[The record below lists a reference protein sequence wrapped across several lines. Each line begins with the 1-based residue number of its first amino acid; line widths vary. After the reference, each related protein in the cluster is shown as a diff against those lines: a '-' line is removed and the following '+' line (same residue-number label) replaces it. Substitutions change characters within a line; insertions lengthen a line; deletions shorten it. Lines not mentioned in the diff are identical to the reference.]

1 MQNIFISGTGT
12 GIGKTVVSAA
22 IAHGLQQ
29 NGLRVAYWKP
39 VSSGLPNDGE
49 TIAKMVPQLEVLPS
63 SFSYREA
70 LSPHVAAVQE
80 GKPEVNIHTLEVH
93 WRELQDREAL
103 DVLLIEAAGGVLVP
117 LNDEMLTWL
126 DFLGRVDELKII
138 LVAAS
143 GLGTLNHTAMS
154 VRCFKDS
161 GFTVRGIIM
170 SGAPFHDN
178 ELTVRRMD
186 RSIPVA
192 LFDNCPD
199 LTTNPDWEKRCR
211 SLAQFVSASVSD
223 PAEDRQWQKWDH
235 DLIWHP
241 FTQHQTANSPEMIVE
256 ASGVWLKTS
265 DGHKLLDAVG
275 SWWTNIIGHG
285 REVIARQCAA
295 QIRTCDHVAFAGLTH
310 EPAARL
316 AHEIVTVAGGHFDKV
331 FFSDNGSTAVEVAAK
346 IAFQYQ
352 RNRGQGQRDLFLTF
366 KGGYHGDTIGT
377 MALGSSDRFHGHFQP
392 LLFKTISA
400 SPVTSH
406 CSAICPEGDKDFDKH
421 LDELAKIVHQHQER
435 ICAMIIEPL
444 IQGAGGML
452 VQDSRWLP
460 EVAKIANEQDIPL
473 IFDEVF
479 TGCGRTGEF
488 FAFQRAQV
496 VPDIV
501 CLAKGLTGGS
511 LPLAM
516 TLCKERFYRSFL
528 DDSDDRAFMHGHTYT
543 ANPISCRAAL
553 ATLEIISKEGLVTK
567 ALELEK
573 YFNTWLEQ
581 NNNRLI
587 NPRALGA
594 MLAFEIATPK
604 AGIANEIRQ
613 LAMNHGLFLRPLNNT
628 VYFVPPLVIDES
640 ELAVAFKAFEKII
653 THYSSTKG

>member
-1 MQNIFISGTGT
+1 MQNIFIAGTGT

-22 IAHGLQQ
+22 IAYGLQQ
-29 NGLRVAYWKP
+29 KGLRVAYWKP
-39 VSSGLPNDGE
+39 VSSGTPNDSE
-49 TIAKMVPQLEVLPS
+49 TIAKMVHQLEIFPS
-63 SFSYREA
+63 SFSYREPLA
-70 LSPHVAAVQE
+70 PHIAAVQD

-93 WRELQDREAL
+93 WRDLQNRDAF

-126 DFLGRVDELKII
+126 DFLGRVDELKVM

-161 GFTVRGIIM
+161 GFRVRGIIM

-186 RSIPVA
+186 RAIPVVS
-192 LFDNCPD
+192 FDECPE
-199 LTTNPDWEKRCR
+199 LTANPEWEKRCC
-211 SLAQFVSASVSD
+211 SLAQFVSASLSD
-223 PAEDRQWQKWDH
+223 PAEDQQWQEWDR

-241 FTQHQTANSPEMIVE
+241 FTQHQTATSPEMIVG

-265 DGHKLLDAVG
+265 KGRKLLDAVG

-310 EPAARL
+310 EPAACL

-331 FFSDNGSTAVEVAAK
+331 FFSDNGSTAVEVATK

-366 KGGYHGDTIGT
+366 RGGYHGDTIGT
-377 MALGSSDRFHGHFQP
+377 MALSNNERFHGHFQP
-392 LLFKTISA
+392 LLFKTVNA
-400 SPVTSH
+400 SPVTKHS
-406 CSAICPEGDKDFDKH
+406 SPICPNGDKDFDKN
-421 LDELAKIVHQHQER
+421 LDELAKVVDQHQER
-435 ICAMIIEPL
+435 ICAMIVEPL

-496 VPDIV
+496 VPDII

-553 ATLEIISKEGLVTK
+553 TTLEILTKEGLVAK

-573 YFNTWLEQ
+573 CFTTWLKQ
-581 NNNRLI
+581 NDGRI
-587 NPRALGA
+587 SNPRALGA
-594 MLAFEIATPK
+594 MLAFEIATPT

-613 LAMNHGLFLRPLNNT
+613 LGMQHGIFLRPLNNT
-628 VYFVPPLVIDES
+628 IYFVPPLVIDES

-653 THYSSTKG
+653 TRGC